1 VARCTPTAAA
11 AYLPACRGGGAH
23 ASGNR
28 VSACLPK
35 AAAGQ
40 AASLLPARQ
49 GPAAVLAPAM
59 AAAADCA
66 RESSASKSMQK

>member
-1 VARCTPTAAA
+1 MQIWIILCYPQFLIEITYVR
-11 AYLPACRGGGAH
+11 RQQG
-23 ASGNR
+23 
-28 VSACLPK
+28 ACLPE

-66 RESSASKSMQK
+66 RERSASKSMQK